1 MFVTAAVR
9 GPQHSHLRPFAS
21 SVSRTTTPMSSCR
34 LYALNRL
41 PFLGGKLLAARC
53 SGGTL
58 ARGASKL
65 GSTYR
70 SSSTNSRSVM
80 VQAAKGFGAP
90 KTKHPLEFTGKLK
103 VLLYPDPRLRA
114 ENVRITTFDDKL
126 VKLAKEMFKVMYA
139 TEGVGL
145 SAPQVGVNVR
155 LMVFNEEG
163 VPGRGKEYVLVN
175 PEIVELSNNTE
186 VGEEGC
192 LSFPKLYAPVER
204 STAVK
209 VKAQDIKGRDIT
221 LELKDPWVARIFQ
234 HEYDHLDKV
243 LYHDRM
249 TAEARSSVQHMLD
262 EFIAK
267 YEEAGTPATAI

>member
-1 MFVTAAVR
+1 
-9 GPQHSHLRPFAS
+9 
-21 SVSRTTTPMSSCR
+21 
-34 LYALNRL
+34 
-41 PFLGGKLLAARC
+41 
-53 SGGTL
+53 
-58 ARGASKL
+58 
-65 GSTYR
+65 
-70 SSSTNSRSVM
+70 M